1 MSDGPMTKGLDA
13 VLDEA
18 LAAKKIVGGVVMAAR
33 DGERAY
39 ERAFGMADREAG
51 TPVKPDTIF
60 RFASL
65 TKPLMAVLTLSLIER
80 GVMALTDPVTKFLP
94 DFRPKL
100 ASGEEPV
107 VTIRHLLTHTSGL
120 RYRFFEPAGG
130 GYERADISDGMD
142 IPGRTFE
149 DNLARI
155 ASVPLA
161 FPPGAAWA
169 YSVAYDVLGAAIESA
184 TGKPLA
190 EVMRVGVT
198 GPLGMGDTSFVA
210 QARDRLAVAYA
221 DGSPEPVKMGA
232 HHLVPF
238 GPGNLSYAPD
248 RMFNPASF
256 PSGGGGMSGTAPDFL
271 AFLEAIR
278 KGGAPVIGK
287 SSVDALSTDAIGN
300 MMVLGPGATFSLGWS
315 IVTDPAIGGGPQPKG
330 TWRWGGV
337 YGNSWF
343 VDPSN
348 ALSVVIVTNTAI
360 AGMSGPF
367 PDAVRDAIYLAL

>member
-1 MSDGPMTKGLDA
+1 MTDGPMTKALDA

-18 LAAKKIVGGVVMAAR
+18 LAAKKIVGGVVMIAR

-39 ERAFGMADREAG
+39 ARAFGLADREAG
-51 TPVKPDTIF
+51 RPVALDTIF

-65 TKPLMAVLTLSLIER
+65 TKPLMAVLTLSLVER
-80 GVMALTDPVTKFLP
+80 GVMALGDPVTKFLP

-100 ASGEEPV
+100 ANGEAPV
-107 VTIRHLLTHTSGL
+107 ITIRHLLTHTSGL

-130 GYERADISDGMD
+130 AYEQADISDGMD

-169 YSVAYDVLGAAIESA
+169 YSVAYDVLGAAIERA

-190 EVMRVGVT
+190 DVMLQGVT
-198 GPLGMGDTSFVA
+198 GPLGMDDTSFVVEA
-210 QARDRLAVAYA
+210 PDRLATAYG

-271 AFLEAIR
+271 TFLEAIR
-278 KGGAPVIGK
+278 RGGAPVIGK

-315 IVTDPAIGGGPQPKG
+315 IVTDAALGAPQSVG

-343 VDPSN
+343 VDPSR

-360 AGMSGPF
+360 AGMTGPF

>member
-1 MSDGPMTKGLDA
+1 MTDGPMTKALDD

-18 LAAKKIVGGVVMAAR
+18 LAAKKIVGGVVMVAK
-33 DGERAY
+33 DGETAY
-39 ERAFGMADREAG
+39 ARAFGLADREAG
-51 TPVKPDTIF
+51 TPTTPDTIF

-80 GVMALTDPVTKFLP
+80 DVMALSDPVTKFLP

-100 ASGEEPV
+100 AGGEEPEITV
-107 VTIRHLLTHTSGL
+107 RHLLTHTSGL

-130 GYERADISDGMD
+130 DYEKADISDGMD
-142 IPGRTFE
+142 IPGRTFA
-149 DNLARI
+149 DNLRRI

-161 FPPGAAWA
+161 FPPGAAWS
-169 YSVAYDVLGAAIESA
+169 YSVAYDVLGAAIEAA
-184 TGKPLA
+184 TGKALPD
-190 EVMRVGVT
+190 VMREGVT
-198 GPLGMGDTSFVA
+198 GPLGLADTAFVV
-210 QARDRLAVAYA
+210 QARDRLATAYG

-271 AFLEAIR
+271 TFLETIR

-287 SSVDALSTDAIGN
+287 SSVDALSQDGIGN

-315 IVTDPAIGGGPQPKG
+315 IVTDAALGAPQSLG

-343 VDPSN
+343 VDPAK
-348 ALSVVIVTNTAI
+348 ALSVVVVTNTAI
-360 AGMSGPF
+360 AGMTGSF

>member
-1 MSDGPMTKGLDA
+1 
-13 VLDEA
+13 
-18 LAAKKIVGGVVMAAR
+18 
-33 DGERAY
+33 
-39 ERAFGMADREAG
+39 
-51 TPVKPDTIF
+51 
-60 RFASL
+60 
-65 TKPLMAVLTLSLIER
+65 MAVLTLGLIER
-80 GVMALTDPVTKFLP
+80 GVMALSDPVTKFLP

-100 ASGEEPV
+100 ENGEAPV
-107 VTIRHLLTHTSGL
+107 ITVRHLLTHTSGL

-130 GYERADISDGMD
+130 SYEKADISDGMD
-142 IPGRTFE
+142 IPGRTFA

-169 YSVAYDVLGAAIESA
+169 YSVAYDVLGAAIETA
-184 TGKPLA
+184 TGKPLPD
-190 EVMRVGVT
+190 VMREGVT
-198 GPLGMGDTSFVA
+198 GPLGLGDTSFVV
-210 QARDRLAVAYA
+210 QARDRLSVAYA

-256 PSGGGGMSGTAPDFL
+256 PSGGGGMSGTAPNFL

-278 KGGAPVIGK
+278 QGGAPVIGK
-287 SSVDALSTDAIGN
+287 SSVDALSKDAIGN
-300 MMVLGPGATFSLGWS
+300 MMVMGPGATFSLGWS
-315 IVTDPAIGGGPQPKG
+315 IVTDAALGAPQSLG

-343 VDPSN
+343 VDPAR
-348 ALSVVIVTNTAI
+348 ALSVVVITNTAI
-360 AGMSGPF
+360 AGMTGPF

>member
-1 MSDGPMTKGLDA
+1 MSDGPMGKALDA
-13 VLDEA
+13 VLAEA
-18 LAAKKIVGGVVMAAR
+18 LAAKKIVGGVVMVAK
-33 DGERAY
+33 DGATAY
-39 ERAFGMADREAG
+39 AQPFGMADREAG
-51 TPVKPDTIF
+51 KPCARDTIF

-65 TKPLMAVLTLSLIER
+65 TKPLMAVLTLALIER
-80 GVMALTDPVTKFLP
+80 GTLALTDPVTKFLP
-94 DFRPKL
+94 GFRPKL
-100 ASGEEPV
+100 ADGSEPV
-107 VTIRHLLTHTSGL
+107 ITVRHLLTHTSGL

-130 GYERADISDGMD
+130 AYERADISDGMD

-169 YSVAYDVLGAAIESA
+169 YSVAYDVLGAAIEKA
-184 TGKPLA
+184 TGKPLP
-190 EVMRVGVT
+190 EVMREVVT
-198 GPLGMGDTSFVA
+198 GPLGMSDTAFVVE
-210 QARDRLAVAYA
+210 ARDRLATAYG
-221 DGSPEPVKMGA
+221 DGSPEPVRMGA

-238 GPGNLSYAPD
+238 GPGALSYAPD
-248 RMFNPASF
+248 RMFDPASF

-271 AFLEAIR
+271 AFLEAMR
-278 KGGAPVIGK
+278 NGGAPVI
-287 SSVDALSTDAIGN
+287 SQASVEALSKDAIGN

-315 IVTDPAIGGGPQPKG
+315 IVTDAALGAPQSVG

-343 VDPSN
+343 VDPAK

-360 AGMSGPF
+360 AGMTGPF

>member
-1 MSDGPMTKGLDA
+1 MTDGPMTKALDA

-18 LAAKKIVGGVVMAAR
+18 LAAKKIVGGVVMVAK
-33 DGERAY
+33 DGETAY
-39 ERAFGMADREAG
+39 ARPFGMANREAG
-51 TPVKPDTIF
+51 TPTEPNTIF

-65 TKPLMAVLTLSLIER
+65 TKPLMAVLTLSLVER

-100 ASGEEPV
+100 AGGEAPV
-107 VTIRHLLTHTSGL
+107 ITIRHMLTHTSGL

-130 GYERADISDGMD
+130 DYETADISDGMD
-142 IPGRTFE
+142 IPGRTFA
-149 DNLARI
+149 DNLQRI

-169 YSVAYDVLGAAIESA
+169 YSVAYDVLGAAIEAA
-184 TGKPLA
+184 TGKPLPD
-190 EVMRVGVT
+190 VMRDGVT
-198 GPLGMGDTSFVA
+198 APLGMADTSFVV
-210 QARDRLAVAYA
+210 QARDRLATAYA
-221 DGSPEPVKMGA
+221 DASPEPVKMGA

-271 AFLEAIR
+271 TFLEAIR
-278 KGGAPVIGK
+278 KGGAPVIGE
-287 SSVDALSTDAIGN
+287 SSVDALSRDAIGN

-315 IVTDPAIGGGPQPKG
+315 IVTDAALGAPQSVG
-330 TWRWGGV
+330 AWRWGGV

-343 VDPSN
+343 VDPPK

-360 AGMSGPF
+360 AGMTGPF

>member
-1 MSDGPMTKGLDA
+1 MTDGPMTKALDA

-18 LAAKKIVGGVVMAAR
+18 LAAKKIVGGVVMVAKDGQTAYAR
-33 DGERAY
+33 P
-39 ERAFGMADREAG
+39 FGMADREAG
-51 TPVKPDTIF
+51 RPVERDTIF

-65 TKPLMAVLTLSLIER
+65 TKPLMAVLTLGLIER
-80 GVMALTDPVTKFLP
+80 GVMGLSDPVTKFLP

-100 ASGEEPV
+100 ENGEAPV
-107 VTIRHLLTHTSGL
+107 ITVRHLLTHTSGL

-130 GYERADISDGMD
+130 SYEKADISDGMD
-142 IPGRTFE
+142 IPGRTFA

-169 YSVAYDVLGAAIESA
+169 YSVAYDVLGAAIETA
-184 TGKPLA
+184 TGKPLPD
-190 EVMRVGVT
+190 VMREGVT
-198 GPLGMGDTSFVA
+198 GPLGLGDTSFVV
-210 QARDRLAVAYA
+210 QARDRLSVAYA

-256 PSGGGGMSGTAPDFL
+256 PSGGGGMSGTAPNFL

-278 KGGAPVIGK
+278 QGGAPVIGK
-287 SSVDALSTDAIGN
+287 SSVDALSKDAIGN
-300 MMVLGPGATFSLGWS
+300 MMVMGPGATFSLGWS
-315 IVTDPAIGGGPQPKG
+315 IVTDAALGAPQSLG

-343 VDPSN
+343 VDPAR
-348 ALSVVIVTNTAI
+348 ALSVVVITNTAI
-360 AGMSGPF
+360 AGMTGPF

>member
-1 MSDGPMTKGLDA
+1 MSDGAMTKALDA

-18 LAAKKIVGGVVMAAR
+18 LAAKKIVGGVVMIAR
-33 DGERAY
+33 GGERAY
-39 ERAFGMADREAG
+39 ARAFGMADRETG
-51 TPVKPDTIF
+51 TPTKPDTIF

-107 VTIRHLLTHTSGL
+107 ITIRHLLTHTSGL

-130 GYERADISDGMD
+130 AYEVADISDGMD

-149 DNLARI
+149 DNLQRI
-155 ASVPLA
+155 AAVPLA
-161 FPPGAAWA
+161 FPPGAEWA
-169 YSVAYDVLGAAIESA
+169 YSVAYDVLGAAIEKA
-184 TGKPLA
+184 TGKPLPD
-190 EVMRVGVT
+190 VMREGVT
-198 GPLGMGDTSFVA
+198 GPLGLDDTSFVV
-210 QARDRLAVAYA
+210 QARGRLAAAYA
-221 DGSPEPVKMGA
+221 DGAPEPVKMGA

-248 RMFNPASF
+248 RMFDPASF

-271 AFLEAIR
+271 TFLEAIR
-278 KGGAPVIGK
+278 RGGAPVISK

-360 AGMSGPF
+360 AGMTGPF